1 MGRDAM
7 GTMANTL
14 IMVFVGSSFNK
25 QGKAKK
31 INLWVSVNRKSY
43 KFNNFS
49 HYLYSVWIQCKNKY
63 SLGGVMKGYIEERAV
78 DIANYIIKNNATV
91 RQTAKQFGVSK
102 STVHMDVTK

>member
-1 MGRDAM
+1 MNMGRDAM

-49 HYLYSVWIQCKNKY
+49 HYLYSV
-63 SLGGVMKGYIEERAV
+63 
-78 DIANYIIKNNATV
+78 
-91 RQTAKQFGVSK
+91 
-102 STVHMDVTK
+102 